1 MMVMLMGSSSSCYLL
16 VGGGGGFGS
25 EADDVLSSL
34 SASGVSSVGFVSTQF
49 VCMDCERIRFLL
61 LLFVWCDDEIGSFYS
76 NIFLCILL
84 YDR

>member
-1 MMVMLMGSSSSCYLL
+1 MTVMLMGSSSSCYLL

-25 EADDVLSSL
+25 EAADVLSSL
-34 SASGVSSVGFVSTQF
+34 CGVSSFGFVSTQF

-76 NIFLCILL
+76 NIFFMYIII
-84 YDR
+84 

>member
-16 VGGGGGFGS
+16 VGGGGFGC
-25 EADDVLSSL
+25 EAADVLSSL
-34 SASGVSSVGFVSTQF
+34 SGVSSFGVVSTQF

>member
-1 MMVMLMGSSSSCYLL
+1 MTVMLMGSSSSCYLL
-16 VGGGGGFGS
+16 VGGGGFGS
-25 EADDVLSSL
+25 EADDVLSSP
-34 SASGVSSVGFVSTQF
+34 SGVSSFGFVSTQF

>member
-16 VGGGGGFGS
+16 VGGGGFGC
-25 EADDVLSSL
+25 EAADVLSSL
-34 SASGVSSVGFVSTQF
+34 SGVSSFGFVSTQF